1 MGRLIPIIFAIIFF
15 AILIGGSV
23 ILLRFALPL
32 IILYFIFYFV
42 RKFTKNFFKTT
53 SNDQKESDHKYSNQQ
68 KDIVD
73 VDYEEVE

>member
-1 MGRLIPIIFAIIFF
+1 MSIFISKLIQIIFIF
-15 AILIGGSV
+15 
-23 ILLRFALPL
+23 
-32 IILYFIFYFV
+32 LYFIFYFV